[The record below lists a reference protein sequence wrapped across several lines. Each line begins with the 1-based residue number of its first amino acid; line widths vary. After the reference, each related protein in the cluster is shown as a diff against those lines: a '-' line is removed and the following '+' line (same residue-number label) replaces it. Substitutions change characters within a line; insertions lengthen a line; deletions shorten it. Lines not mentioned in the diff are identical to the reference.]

1 MVNSQLGKE
10 PDMAPDKE
18 YEQVKQAVAYATKL
32 YDDNAAL
39 YLASVLRSVCS
50 NSQFEAL
57 LIHMET
63 AVTQ

>member
-1 MVNSQLGKE
+1 MAYSQLRKE
-10 PDMAPDKE
+10 PDMAPDTE

-39 YLASVLRSVCS
+39 YLASLLRSVCN

-57 LIHMET
+57 LTHLET
-63 AVTQ
+63 AVAQ

>member
-1 MVNSQLGKE
+1 
-10 PDMAPDKE
+10 MAPDKE